1 MSLPAGARRLFAHWD
16 GEDLAPE
23 RASSLLIPRLLE
35 DGDAADLAWLLA
47 AFPEPE
53 IAAWLARHG
62 GRQLSRRSRAFWEAV
77 LGVAAGPPVPE
88 DRPEAKAL
96 WPL

>member
-1 MSLPAGARRLFAHWD
+1 MSLPEGARRLFAHWAD
-16 GEDLAPE
+16 KDLTPDRAP
-23 RASSLLIPRLLE
+23 SLRIARLLE
-35 DGDAADLAWLLA
+35 DGDATDLAGLLETT
-47 AFPEPE
+47 PEKE

-77 LGVAAGPPVPE
+77 LGVEAGPAV
-88 DRPEAKAL
+88 PEAKAL

>member
-1 MSLPAGARRLFAHWD
+1 VSPPAGTRRLFAAYAE
-16 GEDLAPE
+16 EDLIAE
-23 RASSLLIPRLLE
+23 RTASLRLARLLE

-47 AFPEPE
+47 TTPEPE

-62 GRQLSRRSRAFWEAV
+62 GRQLSTRSRAFWEVV
-77 LGVAAGPPVPE
+77 LGVAASPAAA
-88 DRPEAKAL
+88 EAQAL